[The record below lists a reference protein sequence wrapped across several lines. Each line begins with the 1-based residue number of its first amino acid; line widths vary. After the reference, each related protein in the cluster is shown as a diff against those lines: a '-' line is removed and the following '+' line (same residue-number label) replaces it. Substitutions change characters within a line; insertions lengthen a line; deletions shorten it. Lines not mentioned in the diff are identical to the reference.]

1 MGRAYEVRKASI
13 QKEGA
18 AKGKLYTNFAKEIY
32 LIARNNPEIES
43 NVELK
48 RIVDKAKKMQVP
60 QDIIKRAI
68 EKAKGKDKEDYKEN
82 YYEGFG
88 PAGSTF
94 IVKTLTDNVNRT
106 VGEVRAAFNKHGKS
120 LGVQGSVSFNYEHLC
135 IIEIKSNKYD
145 EIFERLVDEGIDLT
159 EYNKEED
166 MIEINAP
173 SEYEKKI
180 KDIIE
185 ELIPG
190 ITFET
195 DEVGYYSKETIKL
208 EGEDKEEYNKLY
220 KALED
225 IDDVT
230 EIYTNVED

>member
-195 DEVGYYSKETIKL
+195 DEVGYYSKETR
-208 EGEDKEEYNKLY
+208 G
-220 KALED
+220 
-225 IDDVT
+225 
-230 EIYTNVED
+230 

>member
-18 AKGKLYTNFAKEIY
+18 AKGKLYTTFAKEIY
-32 LIARNNPEIES
+32 LIARNNPEVES

-48 RIVDKAKKMQVP
+48 RIIDKAKKAEVP
-60 QDIIKRAI
+60 QDIIKRAV
-68 EKAKGKDKEDYKEN
+68 EKAKGKDKDDYKEN

-106 VGEVRAAFNKHGKS
+106 VGKVRAAFNKHGKS
-120 LGVQGSVSFNYEHLC
+120 LGVQGSVSFNYDHLC
-135 IIEIKSNKYD
+135 VIEVKSEKFD
-145 EIFERLVDEGIDLT
+145 EIFEKLVDAGIDLT
-159 EYNKEED
+159 EYKQEAD
-166 MIEINAP
+166 LIEINAP
-173 SEYEKKI
+173 TEYEKKI

-185 ELIPG
+185 ELIPDV
-190 ITFET
+190 TFET
-195 DEVGYYSKETIKL
+195 DEVGYYAKEMIKL
-208 EGEDKEEYNKLY
+208 DGEDKENFDKLY
-220 KALED
+220 KALDD

-230 EIYTNVED
+230 EIYTNVEI

>member
-48 RIVDKAKKMQVP
+48 RIVNKEKKMQVP

>member
-32 LIARNNPEIES
+32 LIARNNPEMES